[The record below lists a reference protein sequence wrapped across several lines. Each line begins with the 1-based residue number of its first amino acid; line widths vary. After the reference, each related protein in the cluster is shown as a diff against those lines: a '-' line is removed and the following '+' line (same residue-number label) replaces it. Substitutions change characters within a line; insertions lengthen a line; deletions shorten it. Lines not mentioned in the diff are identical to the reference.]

1 MDDIRKPR
9 PLPAVV
15 RYLLLAFA
23 VVCLVIGVV
32 ALFIPGLP
40 TTVFILI
47 AGWAAARS
55 SPRFHDWLMNHR
67 QFGPMLRDW
76 RAHGAVSRRAK
87 ILATV
92 MMTGSAVIFFIV
104 STRMWIAELVSA
116 VMAIVLMWLWLRPEP
131 PTRRDNVAN

>member
-1 MDDIRKPR
+1 MDDTRKP
-9 PLPAVV
+9 LPVVV
-15 RYLLLAFA
+15 RYLLLVLA

-32 ALFIPGLP
+32 ALFVPGIP

-55 SPRFHDWLMNHR
+55 SPRFHDWLINHR
-67 QFGPMLRDW
+67 HFGPMLRDW

-92 MMTGSAVIFFIV
+92 MMTGSAVIFFMV
-104 STRMWIAELVSA
+104 SPRRWVAELLTA
-116 VMAIVLMWLWLRPEP
+116 LMALVLMWLWLRPEP
-131 PTRRDNVAN
+131 PPKVQEP